1 MKKIIVSCVVLS
13 MAFMSGCSSTGS
25 MSKAD
30 KRFAKAEYET
40 AIKLYQEDIAKGKD
54 VANANFK
61 IAEAYRMSNRL
72 PMAEPFY
79 KAALDAGSKREEA
92 MLYYG
97 LALKAN
103 GKYDEATAQLTSYAS
118 KAAKAPLKTRATR
131 EINNMKELA
140 KLQATPTYME
150 VTGLDAVNTAASE
163 YAPVM
168 KDGELIF
175 SSSRGSKVHPGN
187 GEGFTDVF
195 AIKFDDTTA
204 MTGGTV
210 RAFDDQINDDDTH
223 DAATTFTPDGNTMI
237 FARGNTGTK
246 KGTLDVDLFISR
258 YRNGAWSEPK

>member
-40 AIKLYQEDIAKGKD
+40 AIKLYQEDIASGKD

-103 GKYDEATAQLTSYAS
+103 GKYEEATAQLTSYAA
-118 KAAKAPLKTRATR
+118 KAAKAPLKTAATR
-131 EINNMKELA
+131 ELNNLKALST
-140 KLQATPTYME
+140 LQATPTYME
-150 VTGLDAVNTAASE
+150 VVALDAVNTAASE
-163 YAPVM
+163 YAPVL
-168 KDGELIF
+168 KGDELIF
-175 SSSRGSKVHPGN
+175 ASTRGSKTHPGN

-195 AIKFDDTTA
+195 AIKFDDPKT

-210 RAFDDQINDDDTH
+210 RSYDDMVNDDDTH
-223 DAATTFTPDGNTMI
+223 DAAATFTPDGNTMI
-237 FARGNTGTK
+237 FARGNTGSK
-246 KGTLDVDLFISR
+246 KGTLNVDLFISR
-258 YRNGAWSEPK
+258 FKNNA